1 MYRNISLD
9 ALRGLAIIGMV
20 LSGSIAHGGILP
32 AWMFHAQVPP
42 PNHVF
47 NPALPGITW
56 VDLVFPFF
64 LFAMGMAMPM
74 AGKKFAQ
81 LLPMQVVM
89 TILKRFALLAFFA
102 LFTQQMKAWVVT
114 DEPTTYHYFIP
125 CFAFAVLDVLLANT
139 WKLLLKPWM
148 YWVLWPLVLLG
159 WWFMYHLTGK
169 PLNLYKSDIILLVLA
184 NMALFGTFI
193 YYFTTKNILA
203 RWSAVAVVMAV
214 FITAKSTSSGWVHS
228 VFYWNRFA
236 DWKIDWLYKF
246 YFLKYL
252 AIVIPGSIM
261 GNYVLTQAPNNE
273 PTKWAGLLSFL
284 LVIISTTL
292 LYTRHTEWNALISL
306 TLAVVIYTQWRSKI
320 SSMAVFLLL
329 LGLILEAHEGG
340 VKKDPSTFSYYFITA
355 ALAIYTWISL
365 TVLQTATWGN
375 KLVTTTA
382 AIGANPLVAYVA
394 GSLLLLPILHI
405 TGGITYFNA
414 LNTTPFIGFVKGVL
428 FTSLVCLL
436 AIIYTK
442 RNRFWKT

>member
-1 MYRNISLD
+1 MARNISLD

-47 NPALPGITW
+47 NPDLPGITW

-74 AGKKFAQ
+74 AGKKFADK
-81 LLPMQVVM
+81 LPTHVIMS
-89 TILKRFALLAFFA
+89 IAKRFALLAFFA
-102 LFTQQMKAWVVT
+102 LFTQQMKAWSISESPST
-114 DEPTTYHYFIP
+114 FHYFIP
-125 CFAFAVLDVLLANT
+125 ILAFAVLDVLLANT

-148 YWVLWPLVLLG
+148 FWVLWPLVLMG
-159 WWFMYHLTGK
+159 WWLVYQFAGK

-203 RWSAVAVVMAV
+203 RWAAVAIVMAV
-214 FITAKSTSSGWVHS
+214 FITAKGSSKGWVHS
-228 VFYWNRFA
+228 LFYWNGFGTL
-236 DWKIDWLYKF
+236 KVDWLYKF

-261 GNYVLTQAPNNE
+261 GNYVLTQSADKSPS
-273 PTKWAGLLSFL
+273 KWVGWLSFA
-284 LVIISTTL
+284 LVVVSTTL
-292 LYTRHTEWNALISL
+292 LYTRHTNWNAFVSIG
-306 TLAVVIYTQWRSKI
+306 LALLVFALWRSKI
-320 SSMAVFLLL
+320 SSMALFLML

-340 VKKDPSTFSYYFITA
+340 IKKDPSTFSYYFITA
-355 ALAIYTWISL
+355 ALAIYTWVSL
-365 TVLQTATWGN
+365 SVLQTANWGN
-375 KLVTTTA
+375 KIVSTAA

-414 LNTTPFIGFVKGVL
+414 LNTTPFIGFAKGVL

-436 AIIYTK
+436 AIWYTK
-442 RNRFWKT
+442 KNRFWKA